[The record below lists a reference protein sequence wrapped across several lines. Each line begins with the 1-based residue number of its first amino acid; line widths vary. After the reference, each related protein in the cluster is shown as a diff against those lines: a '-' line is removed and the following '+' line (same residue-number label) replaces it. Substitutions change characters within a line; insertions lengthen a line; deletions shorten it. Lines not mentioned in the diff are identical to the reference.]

1 LFVAKDTGDECPVW
15 GCRRKADVQY
25 RNYRSAN
32 LSLHRARTGG
42 WGLDTRHDGLNYEIH
57 AGDEFGAV
65 RPDEHDLANIS
76 RLQTNPQVAIHRIC
90 CAYELRQWSV
100 SISYALR
107 DIFRSVSGSQVVSTV
122 RMEQI
127 CDDDRLSCLIDRRT
141 PPSDT
146 RLAGTPEKLARLGAR
161 AVANRFQ
168 HNPET

>member
-1 LFVAKDTGDECPVW
+1 MSGLG
-15 GCRRKADVQY
+15 RKADVQY

-76 RLQTNPQVAIHRIC
+76 RLQTTPEVAIYRIC

-107 DIFRSVSGSQVVSTV
+107 HIFRSLSGSQVVSTV

-127 CDDDRLSCLIDRRT
+127 CDDDRLLVSSIGERPR
-141 PPSDT
+141 SDA

-161 AVANRFQ
+161 AVANRF
-168 HNPET
+168 